1 MKKLMHSRPGSGGS
15 RAAAQDK
22 NKSAPWEERRR
33 QAELLWKRWRE
44 WSFIHLR
51 RTAHLL
57 HGSLANRRAVG
68 PVSFLTVCAALGVAL
83 TLTTLYTPS
92 YAVLVDGEQVGVV
105 ADQSVVDQ
113 AIATVESQGSQLL
126 GYDYQVDA
134 QVDYEFGLSWA
145 TSIRWRAMWATSSL

>member
-22 NKSAPWEERRR
+22 NKSASWEERRR

-57 HGSLANRRAVG
+57 HGSLANRR
-68 PVSFLTVCAALGVAL
+68 
-83 TLTTLYTPS
+83 
-92 YAVLVDGEQVGVV
+92 
-105 ADQSVVDQ
+105 
-113 AIATVESQGSQLL
+113 
-126 GYDYQVDA
+126 
-134 QVDYEFGLSWA
+134 
-145 TSIRWRAMWATSSL
+145 R